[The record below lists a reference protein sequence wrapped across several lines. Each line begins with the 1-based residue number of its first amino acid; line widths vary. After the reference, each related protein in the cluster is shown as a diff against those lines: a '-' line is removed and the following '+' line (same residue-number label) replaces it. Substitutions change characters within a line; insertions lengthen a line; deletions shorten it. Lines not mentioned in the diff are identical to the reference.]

1 MSLAALLAL
10 PREARSEQ
18 ADRQGCDD
26 LSLSIARAL
35 LERQTKLKAV
45 LSSDGGGH
53 RRKLKAWLG

>member
-10 PREARSEQ
+10 PREARWEQ

-35 LERQTKLKAV
+35 LKGRP
-45 LSSDGGGH
+45 S
-53 RRKLKAWLG
+53 